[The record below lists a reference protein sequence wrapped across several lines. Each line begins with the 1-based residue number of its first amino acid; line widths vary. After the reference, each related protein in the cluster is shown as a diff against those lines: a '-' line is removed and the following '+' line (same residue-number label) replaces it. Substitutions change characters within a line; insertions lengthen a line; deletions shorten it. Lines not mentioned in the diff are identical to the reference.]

1 MPVRKLIDNASFA
14 PEALEVI
21 YAAFDAAW
29 NEVASQ
35 VGPDPTEIAFARE
48 RLAQA
53 VMSAAVM
60 SAAAINATDPTRIKT
75 DAVAAFQSTDPT
87 RR

>member
-1 MPVRKLIDNASFA
+1 MPVRKLVESASFA

-29 NEVASQ
+29 EEVASR
-35 VGPDPTEIAFARE
+35 VGPDPTAIEFARS

-53 VMSAAVM
+53 VLGAAE
-60 SAAAINATDPTRIKT
+60 AAEGSDPGRIKA
-75 DAVAAFQSTDPT
+75 DAVETFLSSLST
-87 RR
+87 

>member
-29 NEVASQ
+29 EEVASQ
-35 VGPDPTEIAFARE
+35 VGPDPTAIAFARE

-53 VMSAAVM
+53 VMSAA
-60 SAAAINATDPTRIKT
+60 AINTTDPTRIKT

>member
-1 MPVRKLIDNASFA
+1 MPVRKLIESASFA

-29 NEVASQ
+29 EEIAPR
-35 VGPDPTEIAFARE
+35 VGNDPTAIEFARN

-53 VMSAAVM
+53 VLGAAE
-60 SAAAINATDPTRIKT
+60 AAEGSDPVRIKA
-75 DAVAAFQSTDPT
+75 DAVETFLSSLPAKS
-87 RR
+87 